1 MTDNSGK
8 LLLGSMQAPREM
20 ILFINML
27 KELANMSAKGEAVP
41 KLSYEPSQVKSK
53 VNYEEKNVCSH
64 PGIWGDSVLIWYCS
78 SPIPISIVYSCS
90 SPKVRK
96 GLSNQSKYIETYIEK
111 EKTPSTRTSQNWIAI
126 IVDDGLF
133 VPIACPIAPYKD
145 GRSCIFRGTIL
156 AGNNVCLCVQ
166 RESMERIH
174 G

>member
-1 MTDNSGK
+1 MK
-8 LLLGSMQAPREM
+8 VEC
-20 ILFINML
+20 LFSSRNMGGQCADL
-27 KELANMSAKGEAVP
+27 VLF
-41 KLSYEPSQVKSK
+41 Q
-53 VNYEEKNVCSH
+53 SH
-64 PGIWGDSVLIWYCS
+64 PHLYC
-78 SPIPISIVYSCS
+78 IFLFFAQ
-90 SPKVRK
+90 VRK

-174 G
+174 GENPWIVLESRESPWSCVRSCVRSSQSCASVMETTPNVNL

>member
-1 MTDNSGK
+1 
-8 LLLGSMQAPREM
+8 
-20 ILFINML
+20 
-27 KELANMSAKGEAVP
+27 MSAKGEVE
-41 KLSYEPSQVKSK
+41 LILNHESSQVKSK
-53 VNYEEKNVCSH
+53 VNQKEKEVGSH

-145 GRSCIFRGTIL
+145 GCSCIF
-156 AGNNVCLCVQ
+156 
-166 RESMERIH
+166 
-174 G
+174 